1 LLGLGPLLL
10 GLGVRLLG
18 LGFGLE
24 LIVGLGLGLLLALL
38 LGLALGL
45 GLGLGLLLLGLAL
58 GDGSWPAL
66 VLGDG
71 ERLSGCFRLP
81 CTCPLLPE
89 ECLAGSPGPTLCAAD
104 PETPDAEAASAV
116 APPRWAFSAEA
127 SLAAAAG

>member
-45 GLGLGLLLLGLAL
+45 GLGLGL